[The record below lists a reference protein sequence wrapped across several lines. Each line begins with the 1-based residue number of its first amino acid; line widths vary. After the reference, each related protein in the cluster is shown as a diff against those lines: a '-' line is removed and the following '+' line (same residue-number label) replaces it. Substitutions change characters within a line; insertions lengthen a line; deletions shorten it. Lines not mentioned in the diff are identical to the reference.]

1 MDPNYPDQH
10 TIQEQ
15 KKKYNELLSK
25 EEKERILEGL
35 PHNFDYEDMLDDAM
49 S

>member
-1 MDPNYPDQH
+1 M
-10 TIQEQ
+10 
-15 KKKYNELLSK
+15 
-25 EEKERILEGL
+25 ILEGL